1 MTQEQTHQIAAEVA
15 KILANDVYSDAL
27 QPGMKQIGIA
37 IETVAKLGNTVLTPV
52 MLLNDGA
59 KIMRERIVNKW
70 QEKMEQLAEGQV
82 KPMDGEIAVPA
93 LKKLEYNT
101 SEELEELFLN
111 LLTSASN
118 QAKEGI
124 VHPSFANI
132 ISELS
137 SDEARILN
145 YLKTEKQPIC
155 TVNIR
160 VNYNDGL
167 YSDYYHDTTV
177 FDCND
182 VIKFRNNIRA
192 YLENMKRLGLIK
204 AWGIPTDAEQ
214 YKQIEE
220 YLEPSKNAIEQEKSE
235 YSSVVY
241 KRSYYDFTEFGKNFI
256 NSCLPD

>member
-1 MTQEQTHQIAAEVA
+1 MTDEQIQQIAAEVA
-15 KILANDVYSDAL
+15 KILAKDVYSDAL

-52 MLLNDGA
+52 ALINDGA
-59 KIMRERIVNKW
+59 KIIRERIVNKW
-70 QEKMEQLAEGQV
+70 QEKMKQLPEGQV

-137 SDEARILN
+137 SDEARILT
-145 YLKTEKQPIC
+145 YLKTENQPIC

-160 VNYNDGL
+160 VNYNNGT
-167 YSDYYHDTTV
+167 YSDHYHDTTI
-177 FDCND
+177 FDTND
-182 VIKFRNNIRA
+182 VIKFKNNIRA

-204 AWGIPTDAEQ
+204 LWGNT
-214 YKQIEE
+214 
-220 YLEPSKNAIEQEKSE
+220 N
-235 YSSVVY
+235 
-241 KRSYYDFTEFGKNFI
+241 
-256 NSCLPD
+256 